1 MGSLV
6 FCLSMLFSCFGCL
19 CFLYTARWIRF
30 MTGLAMESLYHYG
43 SSPVLHLSRGFL
55 LVTLFYTSLTA
66 PDRHEQEDRAD

>member
-1 MGSLV
+1 
-6 FCLSMLFSCFGCL
+6 
-19 CFLYTARWIRF
+19 